1 MIHKSHSPH
10 SNHVRVV
17 FELPSCIWA
26 DRIFLVGDFNQ
37 WSKNATPL
45 RQDRDGVWR
54 ATVDLLAGS
63 RHEFR
68 YMIDG
73 QWKTDS
79 HADGFA
85 TNTYGTENSV
95 VIAVVSDSNRLD
107 RASSQVWDR
116 PAWGF
121 TVNADVAT
129 TSQTARRPSAIVDRA
144 RPSRFTETLA
154 A

>member
-1 MIHKSHSPH
+1 MIHKSHSPQPH
-10 SNHVRVV
+10 HVHVI

-37 WSKNATPL
+37 WSKSATPM
-45 RQDRDGVWR
+45 QQHRDGVWR
-54 ATVDLLAGS
+54 ATVDLPCGS

-68 YMIDG
+68 YLIDG

-79 HADGFA
+79 HGDGFA
-85 TNTYGTENSV
+85 TNAYGVENSV
-95 VIAVVSDSNRLD
+95 VHAVLSDAKRLD
-107 RASSQVWDR
+107 RNSSQMWDK

-121 TVNADVAT
+121 TAT
-129 TSQTARRPSAIVDRA
+129 PAALAAHHQTPQRPSARVDQTR
-144 RPSRFTETLA
+144 RSRVQA